1 MYGVKNLV
9 VIEAYEQINGKKEL
23 KSLAVSFAL
32 PSSPSMSCAEATSPA
47 NQLPKFHCHLYAKVW
62 STHGL
67 RATILQHLIGSY
79 SAMKIALKE

>member
-9 VIEAYEQINGKKEL
+9 VIEAYEQINGKIEL

-32 PSSPSMSCAEATSPA
+32 PSSPSMGCTEATSPA

-62 STHGL
+62 STYGL